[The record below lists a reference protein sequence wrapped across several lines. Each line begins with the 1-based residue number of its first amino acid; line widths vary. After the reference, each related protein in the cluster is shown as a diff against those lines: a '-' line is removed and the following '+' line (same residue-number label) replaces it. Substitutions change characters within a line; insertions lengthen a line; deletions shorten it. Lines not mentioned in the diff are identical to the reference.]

1 MITASVNFFEN
12 NVMADLTCKDIELS
26 QKLTSIG
33 VITPPSQIPLDN
45 ALTLK
50 VFLQPDD
57 EIGQMIYD
65 IVDVENDTL
74 GDVRKLC
81 RHIYCLNSQNER
93 KFKTMLENGDINSVS
108 QGIAAAQRLREK
120 STQVR

>member
-12 NVMADLTCKDIELS
+12 NVMTELTCKDIELS

-50 VFLQPDD
+50 VFLQPDN

-65 IVDVENDTL
+65 IVDFDTDTL

-81 RHIYCLNSQNER
+81 RHIYCLNTHNKR
-93 KFKTMLENGDINSVS
+93 KFRAMLENGEINFVS
-108 QGIAAAQRLREK
+108 QGITAVQRLREK
-120 STQVR
+120 SAQVR